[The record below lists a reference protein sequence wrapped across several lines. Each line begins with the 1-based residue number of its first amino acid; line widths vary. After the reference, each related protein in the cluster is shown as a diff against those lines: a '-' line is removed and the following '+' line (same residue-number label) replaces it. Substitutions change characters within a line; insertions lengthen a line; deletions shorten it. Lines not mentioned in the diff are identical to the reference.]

1 MAYTGCRNHELTDI
15 RVQDVDIAQQSVII
29 NAGKGEL
36 GRICPVTG
44 ECVEELVEYLRERK
58 GNPEDWLFVTKRHG
72 HQLQT
77 QDIRKIVRTV
87 ATRAGIATRVWPH
100 LFRHSLATDML
111 ERGASVYSIQAILG
125 HAYVSTTMD
134 YYLHPNSRNVKSDYH
149 RYAPSF
155 V

>member
-1 MAYTGCRNHELTDI
+1 ML
-15 RVQDVDIAQQSVII
+15 
-29 NAGKGEL
+29 
-36 GRICPVTG
+36 P
-44 ECVEELVEYLRERK
+44 
-58 GNPEDWLFVTKRHG
+58 
-72 HQLQT
+72 
-77 QDIRKIVRTV
+77 
-87 ATRAGIATRVWPH
+87 RAAWPH